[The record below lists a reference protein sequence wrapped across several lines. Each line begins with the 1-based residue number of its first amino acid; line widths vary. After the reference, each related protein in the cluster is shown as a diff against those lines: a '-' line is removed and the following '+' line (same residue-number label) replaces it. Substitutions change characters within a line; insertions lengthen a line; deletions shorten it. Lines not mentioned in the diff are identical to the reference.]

1 MTVLGVS
8 ADPFSPLSFF
18 SFPLSSWTVN
28 PHGVLIYGPCQ
39 PEVDQ
44 ANDEK
49 LSQKAI

>member
-8 ADPFSPLSFF
+8 ADPFSPLS
-18 SFPLSSWTVN
+18 SGTVN
-28 PHGVLIYGPCQ
+28 PQGVLIYGPCQ